1 MKLNLVPAA
10 NGALW
15 VRQGIRTFG
24 RQPLAMGGLFFM
36 FLATMTLAAVVPV
49 LGTAIALAL
58 LPAATLG
65 LMAATQQADR
75 GEFPMPSAL
84 ITAFRSGNARTRQ
97 MLTLGGMYAA
107 AFLLVMGASAV
118 MDGGVFARWYL
129 LGGKVSAELFQDPA
143 FQRAAWFAL
152 ALYVPMSLAF
162 WHAPALVHWHGLP
175 AAKSLF
181 FSFVAC
187 VRNARAYLVFG
198 LTWVAVFFGCGLVI
212 SVVAGLMGNAQ
223 VVQVLIVPTV
233 LLLATMF
240 FTSFYFSFRDTF
252 SADDADSSP
261 EGGPPA

>member
-10 NGALW
+10 HGALW

-36 FLATMTLAAVVPV
+36 FLATMTLAAVIPV

-65 LMAATQQADR
+65 LMAATRQADL
-75 GEFPMPSAL
+75 GEFPMPTVL
-84 ITAFRSGNARTRQ
+84 ITAFRGGSARTQQ
-97 MLTLGGMYAA
+97 MLALGAMYAV
-107 AFLLVMGASAV
+107 AFMLVMGASTLL
-118 MDGGVFARWYL
+118 DGGLFARWYL
-129 LGGKVSAELFQDPA
+129 LGGKVSAELFQNPA
-143 FQRAAWFAL
+143 FQRAGWFAL

-187 VRNARAYLVFG
+187 FRNLKAYLVFG
-198 LTWVAVFFGCGLVI
+198 LTWVAVFVGCGLLI
-212 SVVAGLMGNAQ
+212 SVLAGLLGGPA

-252 SADDADSSP
+252 SDDDAP
-261 EGGPPA
+261 TPAVPAVS